1 MDAQVNRP
9 PLMGPQRIARAARRL
24 VRRIARMNRLFLF
37 IVVVPTLVAIL
48 YFALIAQDVYVSE
61 SDFVV
66 RTPQRQS
73 LTGLG
78 ALLQGTGLQQGSD
91 DIYSVQDF
99 ISSRDALEKLDK
111 RFHLARTYG
120 DRSVDRLNRFPT
132 LDGDDSFEGLLR
144 YYRNHIVTTDLDTTS
159 SILTLTVR
167 AFSAQ
172 QAHEINEALL
182 KLSESLVNELNERSR
197 QDLIQ
202 FAVNDVD
209 VAEKDAKAAVLA
221 VSNYRNA
228 KSVFDPEKQS
238 GLQLAQVEKMQD
250 ELIATREQIADL
262 DTVAKNNPQL
272 PVLHNRTTELEADI
286 ASELGKVAGSE
297 HSLSTKSAG
306 YEGLMLERDFA
317 SKRLEIALSLLEQS
331 RANALKQQLY
341 LERIAQPNRPDVAI
355 EPHRIRDVVATFLVS
370 LLVWGIISLLVTAVK
385 EHAS

>member
-1 MDAQVNRP
+1 MDAQVIP
-9 PLMGPQRIARAARRL
+9 PQAGTPHIAWAVRRL
-24 VRRIARMNRLFLF
+24 LQRVLRINRLLLL
-37 IVVVPTLVAIL
+37 IVVAPTLLAVF
-48 YFALIAQDVYVSE
+48 YFGLIAEDVYVSE

-73 LTGLG
+73 LTGVG

-99 ISSRDALEKLDK
+99 IGSRDALAKLDK
-111 RFHLARTYG
+111 RFHLARAYG

-132 LDGDDSFEGLLR
+132 LDGDDSFEALLR

-167 AFSAQ
+167 AFSPQ
-172 QAHEINEALL
+172 QAYEINDALL

-197 QDLIQ
+197 GDLIQ
-202 FAVNDVD
+202 FAANDVD
-209 VAEKDAKAAVLA
+209 VAERDAKAAVLA

-238 GLQLAQVEKMQD
+238 GLQLEQVEKMQD
-250 ELIATREQIADL
+250 ALIATREQIADL

-272 PVLHNRTTELEADI
+272 PVLRGRTVELEADI

-306 YEGLMLERDFA
+306 YEGVILERDFA

-355 EPHRIRDVVATFLVS
+355 EPHRIRDVVATLLVS
-370 LLVWGIISLLVTAVK
+370 LLVWGIISLLVSAVK